1 MARFPVM
8 PEPTN
13 AAYTAAPPFN
23 KPTADLIL
31 RSCDAIDFRIRRGII
46 AEASPIFE
54 DMLSLPQPP
63 PSPSDCHTTTPD
75 APVVCLSE
83 SARTLD
89 LLLRF
94 IYPMPDPE
102 IAALEDTCAVLEA
115 ARKYLMDHTAC
126 VVQRRFAA
134 QAAQAPLRA
143 YALACARGWVDEMRV
158 AARASLGRPLEEL
171 RDACELED
179 LSAGAYLRLQ
189 AYHRGCRKVAASLEY
204 GGTDTTGT
212 ARRMWYTKHHKKN
225 VFVRVEPWWIEYMDR
240 AREALLMRPCGAT
253 VLVPDISY
261 RFLTDVV
268 TKLPLCERT
277 RVLFE
282 LTQFNAEFA
291 EAVDRA
297 VSRVCHDSLSIYLE
311 H

>member
-1 MARFPVM
+1 MARFPTM

-13 AAYTAAPPFN
+13 TAYTAAPPFN
-23 KPTADLIL
+23 KPTADLVL
-31 RSCDAIDFRIRRGII
+31 RSCDAIDFRIRRGIL

-63 PSPSDCHTTTPD
+63 PSPSDCHTTPD
-75 APVVCLSE
+75 APVVCLTE
-83 SARTLD
+83 PARTLD

-94 IYPMPDPE
+94 VYPMPDPE
-102 IAALEDTCAVLEA
+102 TVALEDTCAVLEA
-115 ARKYLMDHTAC
+115 ARKYLMDHIAC

-134 QAAQAPLRA
+134 QAAKAPLRA
-143 YALACARGWVDEMRV
+143 YSLACARGWVDEMRV

-189 AYHRGCRKVAASLEY
+189 AYHRGCRKVAASLQY
-204 GGTDTTGT
+204 GGTDLSGT
-212 ARRMWYTKHHKKN
+212 PRRMWYTRHHKKN
-225 VFVRVEPWWIEYMDR
+225 IFIRVEPWWTEYMDR
-240 AREALLMRPCGAT
+240 AREALLVRPCGAA

-261 RFLTDVV
+261 RFLTEVAA
-268 TKLPLCERT
+268 KLPLSERT

-282 LTQFNAEFA
+282 LTQFNSEFA

-297 VSRVCHDSLSIYLE
+297 VSRVRRNLSSID
-311 H
+311 